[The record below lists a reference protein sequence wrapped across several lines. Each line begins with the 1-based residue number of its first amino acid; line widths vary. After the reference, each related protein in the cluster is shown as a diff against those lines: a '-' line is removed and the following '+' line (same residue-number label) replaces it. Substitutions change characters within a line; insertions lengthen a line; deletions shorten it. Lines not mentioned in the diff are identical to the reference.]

1 LTAGLPTGDPARG
14 ASGKLPQLLV
24 TVGTDHHHFARL
36 VNWIDN
42 WLSDGGAS
50 KMRALVQHGPAQ
62 APVLADALV
71 HAGYLELQA
80 ELRRAAVVVTHAG
93 ASTIMEARRAGR
105 LPIIVPRRP
114 DLGEIVDAHQIAFGR
129 RMHAVGMAVNCE
141 SEAELR
147 EALDSA
153 AANPGAFLLG
163 GAEAQ
168 PAAKPHVPAGV
179 QRAGELLDGLLGDTP
194 GPRPA
199 CAASHKPREPRDHR
213 ELREPREPR
222 ERFEGLTVSL
232 DELLDG
238 PRTPDEED
246 PPPWPPEP
254 ESWPSVSVIVTTRGD
269 RPELLAR
276 ALAAI
281 AAQDYYGRI
290 DCTVVTDGVGADVT
304 APRAR
309 VIHNTRTP
317 GLAGARNTGILA
329 AGGDL
334 VAFCDDDDV
343 WLEGKLRVQAG
354 ALAATPSSALACCG
368 IEVEYGTSVTAR
380 VLATQAVTLAD
391 LLRSRLTELHSSTF
405 LLRRSALSSVG
416 LVSED
421 IPGSYGEDYE
431 LLLRAARH
439 GPVVNIPE
447 PGVRVLWHERSH
459 FDSQWATIVPALS
472 WLLGRYPEFRSEP
485 AGFARVAGQIA
496 FAAAASGERKAAW
509 QWTRQALRAR
519 LLEPRGYLAVGVLAG
534 VLRPDTLVRAL
545 HRHGRGV

>member
-1 LTAGLPTGDPARG
+1 LTAGLRTSEPTRE
-14 ASGKLPQLLV
+14 ASRSLPRLLV
-24 TVGTDHHHFARL
+24 TVGTDHHPFGRL
-36 VNWIDN
+36 VGWIDN
-42 WLSDGGAS
+42 WLSEGGGS
-50 KMRALVQHGPAQ
+50 KLRALVQHGPAP
-62 APVLADALV
+62 APVMAEALV
-71 HAGYLELQA
+71 HVGYVELQA

-93 ASTIMEARRAGR
+93 AATIMEARRAGR

-129 RMHAVGMAVNCE
+129 RMHAAGMALNCE

-163 GAEAQ
+163 GAQAQ
-168 PAAKPHVPAGV
+168 PTAEPHVPAGV
-179 QRAGELLDGLLGDTP
+179 RRTGELLDGLLGDTC
-194 GPRPA
+194 GPRPPR
-199 CAASHKPREPRDHR
+199 AAAHKARDAD
-213 ELREPREPR
+213 
-222 ERFEGLTVSL
+222 EGLTVSL

-238 PRTPDEED
+238 PRVPDEED
-246 PPPWPPEP
+246 RPPWPPEP

-281 AAQDYYGRI
+281 AAQDYCGRI
-290 DCTVVTDGVGADVT
+290 DCTVVTDGAGADVT
-304 APRAR
+304 AARAR
-309 VIHNTRTP
+309 IIHNTRTP

-343 WLEGKLRVQAG
+343 WLEGKLRAQAG
-354 ALAATPSSALACCG
+354 ALAATPWSALACCG
-368 IEVEYGTSVTAR
+368 IEIEYGTSVTAR
-380 VLATQAVTLAD
+380 VLAAQAVTLAD

-405 LLRRSALSSVG
+405 LLRRTALLSSIG
-416 LVSED
+416 LVNED

-439 GPVVNIPE
+439 GPIVNIAE

-496 FAAAASGERKAAW
+496 FAAAACGERRTAW
-509 QWTRQALRAR
+509 QWTWQALRAR

>member
-1 LTAGLPTGDPARG
+1 MTPGLLIGDQAGGANGSLP
-14 ASGKLPQLLV
+14 LLLV
-24 TVGTDHHHFARL
+24 TVGTDHHPFARL
-36 VNWIDN
+36 VTWIDR
-42 WLSDGGAS
+42 WLGDGGAG
-50 KMRALVQHGPAQ
+50 KVRALVQHGPAP
-62 APVLADALV
+62 APVVAEAVAHL
-71 HAGYLELQA
+71 GYLELQA
-80 ELRRAAVVVTHAG
+80 EVRRAAVVVTHAG
-93 ASTIMEARRAGR
+93 AATIMEARRAGR

-114 DLGEIVDAHQIAFGR
+114 ELDEIVDAHQIAFGR
-129 RMHAVGMAVNCE
+129 RMHAAGMAVTCE

-147 EALDSA
+147 QTLDAA
-153 AANPGAFLLG
+153 AANPAAFLL
-163 GAEAQ
+163 AEGSDQA
-168 PAAKPHVPAGV
+168 AAKVNVPAGV
-179 QRAGELLDGLLGDTP
+179 QRAGELLDGLLGGALGHGARRAAP
-194 GPRPA
+194 GAPGVP
-199 CAASHKPREPRDHR
+199 E
-213 ELREPREPR
+213 
-222 ERFEGLTVSL
+222 EGPTVSL

-238 PRTPDEED
+238 PGAHDEEGA
-246 PPPWPPEP
+246 PPWPPEP
-254 ESWPSVSVIVTTRGD
+254 ESWPSVSVIVSTRGD

-276 ALAAI
+276 AVTAI
-281 AAQDYYGRI
+281 AAQDYRGRV
-290 DCTVVTDGVGADVT
+290 DCTVVADAGADGGTRVP
-304 APRAR
+304 AERAR

-329 AGGDL
+329 ASGEL

-343 WLEGKLRVQAG
+343 WLQGKLRAQAA

-368 IEVEYGTSVTAR
+368 IEVEYGTSVSVR
-380 VLATQAVTLAD
+380 VLPDREVTLAD

-405 LLRRSALSSVG
+405 LARRSALLSSVG

-439 GPVVNIPE
+439 GPVVNVPQQ
-447 PGVRVLWHERSH
+447 GVRVLWHERSH